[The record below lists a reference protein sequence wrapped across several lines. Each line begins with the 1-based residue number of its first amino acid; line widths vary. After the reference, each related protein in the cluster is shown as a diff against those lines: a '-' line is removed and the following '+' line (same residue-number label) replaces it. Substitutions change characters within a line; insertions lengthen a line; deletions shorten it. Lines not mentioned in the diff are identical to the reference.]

1 MDLVEPKDR
10 NSDLK
15 REYERRMTLLNKQ
28 TRRAVVDIVRERL
41 EKESSEAADEK
52 EASEAAD
59 EIEADNE

>member
-1 MDLVEPKDR
+1 MDMDLVEPKNR

-41 EKESSEAADEK
+41 EKEAAAAVAEEVGGVESEE
-52 EASEAAD
+52 S
-59 EIEADNE
+59 

>member
-1 MDLVEPKDR
+1 MDLVEPKNR

-41 EKESSEAADEK
+41 EKEAAAVAEEVGGVESEE
-52 EASEAAD
+52 S
-59 EIEADNE
+59 

>member
-15 REYERRMTLLNKQ
+15 REYERRMSGLNKK

-41 EKESSEAADEK
+41 EREGGQEDKESEE
-52 EASEAAD
+52 
-59 EIEADNE
+59 

>member
-1 MDLVEPKDR
+1 MDLVEPKNR

-41 EKESSEAADEK
+41 EKEAAAAVAEEVGGVESEE
-52 EASEAAD
+52 S
-59 EIEADNE
+59 

>member
-1 MDLVEPKDR
+1 MDLAEPKDR

-41 EKESSEAADEK
+41 EKEAAEAADGK
-52 EASEAAD
+52 
-59 EIEADNE
+59 EADNE